1 MGGHTKTERSYQK
14 DSNRH
19 IKLREMVGYDNARMA
34 AMLDIDV
41 AEVEEFC
48 LGSKPIPEKLADELE
63 AFADGLCEVSH

>member
-1 MGGHTKTERSYQK
+1 
-14 DSNRH
+14 
-19 IKLREMVGYDNARMA
+19 MVGYDNARMA